1 MKRLFIVLAVLA
13 IANLLGILGAGGWLL
28 ATQRV
33 DRERL
38 EAIKQILHEPAPLE
52 RARLEEEAKAAAA
65 QQEIEPEPLPATP
78 PVPSE
83 EIIDLRQDLEQA
95 DEFLAQRMERETRDL
110 ARTMALE
117 RQRLDR
123 DRAQLD
129 RERAEFERMRE
140 QIAATEG
147 DEQFKAALS
156 VLKQVKPAEAK
167 AMLQQ
172 IIDGVAGAVGA
183 AEQPDASG
191 MDRAV
196 TYLDALGSME
206 RGEVM
211 AQFVKDSPQV
221 AAELLERLRTFGL
234 VAEASGEPGP

>member
-1 MKRLFIVLAVLA
+1 VLA
-13 IANLLGILGAGGWLL
+13 IANLLGILGAAGWLV
-28 ATQRV
+28 ATERV
-33 DRERL
+33 DRERV
-38 EAIKQILHEPAPLE
+38 EAIRKILHEPAPIE
-52 RARLEEEAKAAAA
+52 RARLESEAAAA
-65 QQEIEPEPLPATP
+65 AEQQEEQPEPLPPTP

-83 EIIDLRQDLEQA
+83 QIIDLRQDLERA
-95 DEFLAQRMERETRDL
+95 DEFLAQRMQRESQDL

-117 RQRLDR
+117 RERLER
-123 DRAQLD
+123 EQAEFE

-147 DEQFKAALS
+147 DAQFKAALS

-167 AMLQQ
+167 AILQE
-172 IIDGVAGAVGA
+172 IIDGVAGALGA
-183 AEQPDASG
+183 PEQPGASG

-196 TYLDALGSME
+196 AYLDALGSME

-211 AQFVKDSPQV
+211 AQFVKDSPAM

-234 VAEASGEPGP
+234 VADASGEQGP